1 MGARGGVAL
10 AELYGVP
17 LDEILNGPKAQEE
30 NPPKDEPTKK
40 ELKEMKLAGMSK
52 RQKAGRKMVK
62 FPFPIL
68 IAAAYLL
75 LGFMNGNWHPGWI
88 ILLLIPVYYC
98 VGGALCCRTKK
109 AMLLTMPIHL
119 VLVAV
124 YLLFGF
130 TAGMWHPQ
138 WLIFLIIPLYY
149 WIISVFYKEKKNK
162 S

>member
-1 MGARGGVAL
+1 
-10 AELYGVP
+10 
-17 LDEILNGPKAQEE
+17 
-30 NPPKDEPTKK
+30 
-40 ELKEMKLAGMSK
+40 MSK
-52 RQKAGRKMVK
+52 RQRVGRKMVK

-75 LGFMNGNWHPGWI
+75 LGFINGNWHPGWI